1 MTSMTDTAL
10 PSAFAGARRPLF
22 GDLRLAA
29 HQVLYEQRSFWRDRG
44 RAFFSFALP
53 VMFVVIFATI
63 NRGDHMG
70 GAAGRIS
77 TDAFV
82 IPGVLAYAV
91 VMATFGNIAID
102 LAVARD
108 SGVLK
113 RAQGT
118 PLPTWAFIAARIA
131 SAVIVAV
138 AVAAV
143 TLLVA
148 DLGFGVSVRGA
159 TIPGLVLALV
169 AGTASFGAL
178 GVAAVRLIARADSAT
193 AVTTALVLPLTFIS
207 GVWGN
212 FDGLPSWLHHFAQ
225 IFPIQHLAAALQYA
239 FDPHTT
245 GSGISGSDLLALVAW
260 LVVGV
265 VLGARALRA
274 ELRRA

>member
-1 MTSMTDTAL
+1 MTTMIETV
-10 PSAFAGARRPLF
+10 RPAPPRGTMF
-22 GDLRLAA
+22 SDLRLAA

-70 GAAGRIS
+70 RPGATIP

-102 LAVARD
+102 LAIARE

-118 PLPTWAFIAARIA
+118 PLPTWAFITARIA
-131 SAVIVAV
+131 SAVLVAMV
-138 AVAAV
+138 VAAV

-148 DLGFGVSVRGA
+148 DLGFGISVRGE
-159 TIPGLVLALV
+159 TVPGLVLALV
-169 AGTASFGAL
+169 AGTACFGAL
-178 GVAAVRLIARADSAT
+178 GVAAVRLISRADSAT

-207 GVWGN
+207 GVWGE
-212 FDGLPSWLHHFAQ
+212 FGGLPSWLDHVAQ
-225 IFPIQHLAAALQYA
+225 VFPIQHLAAALQYA

-245 GSGISGSDLLALVAW
+245 GSGISGSDLVALVAW
-260 LVVGV
+260 LAVGV
-265 VLGARALRA
+265 VLGARALRT